1 VSKAHAVRKLVITL
15 DPSSFPRDP
24 SGLLALANALRE
36 HTVLQEFTWFDSIF
50 VRSRRRSLPSILC
63 SGRCQHV
70 PSSGRLLSGPNA
82 LVSTELR
89 LILETDRWLVV
100 ADEIR
105 QGRCR
110 IKYLRI
116 FMTQGARSD
125 QGRIGSETTEAV
137 KAVASA
143 IRLDQNLE
151 HITLRMESGFTDEA
165 GMALVEALTAN
176 KTLRKID
183 LFTTVRP
190 GRQVQNKATLG
201 AQAYEA
207 FSAMLRVNT
216 SLVLKLPTFETAGA
230 DERLFESHPQMII
243 QMRLNIKLVVVDCWR
258 RDSRQE
264 RIMSMP
270 CTS

>member
-1 VSKAHAVRKLVITL
+1 
-15 DPSSFPRDP
+15 
-24 SGLLALANALRE
+24 
-36 HTVLQEFTWFDSIF
+36 
-50 VRSRRRSLPSILC
+50 
-63 SGRCQHV
+63 
-70 PSSGRLLSGPNA
+70 
-82 LVSTELR
+82 
-89 LILETDRWLVV
+89 
-100 ADEIR
+100 
-105 QGRCR
+105 
-110 IKYLRI
+110 
-116 FMTQGARSD
+116 MTQGARSD

-190 GRQVQNKATLG
+190 CHQVQNKATLG